1 MDNCSAPLDPAS
13 SHLPSSHLPSS
24 HLPSSHRSAQSDQRG
39 PKGAAKGATDR
50 QPLWQP
56 LWRIAWLFPSLDLGS
71 YWHPIFSRLSQRFV
85 HTRIFTGRWPG
96 FAPGFEDSFAVQVVG
111 HSQFVATEPDT
122 GKYVRNIGMVSPK
135 IVGDLFKFKPDII
148 FASGF
153 SLWTIL
159 SLLLKP
165 IGRWRVVIVHE
176 GSSQTYDFRDDA
188 KRLALRRLLVRW
200 ADAYI
205 TNSATGKAYLTD
217 ILGAAADRV
226 FARPYQVPDAAALRQ
241 RMAAIEAIAAT
252 QRPVFLF
259 VGQLVP
265 RKGLHLLIEA
275 CALLKAQ
282 GHQDY
287 TLIVV
292 GDGAQ
297 RAELEQLSQ
306 ARGLT
311 NLQWAGWVAYD
322 QLGSYFTEADVFIL
336 PSQEDTWGMV
346 VLEAMVFGKPIL
358 CSQWVGAM
366 EMVHPGENGYIFD
379 PNQIDDMADCMR
391 KFIQAP
397 DQIAPMGARSQ
408 QLIEPHNPPTV
419 VDFLTEVTQFVLHH
433 R

>member
-1 MDNCSAPLDPAS
+1 MDNCSAPLDPALS
-13 SHLPSSHLPSS
+13 QPPSSQPPSS
-24 HLPSSHRSAQSDQRG
+24 QPPLQSDRQSDR
-39 PKGAAKGATDR
+39 AADR
-50 QPLWQP
+50 QADRQLDWRPD
-56 LWRIAWLFPSLDLGS
+56 WRIAWLFPSLDLGN
-71 YWHPIFSRLSQRFV
+71 YWHPIFSRLSQRFP
-85 HTRIFTGRWPG
+85 HTQIFTGRWPG

-111 HSQFVATEPDT
+111 QSQFVATEPDT
-122 GKYVRNIGMVSPK
+122 GKYVRNVGLMSPK
-135 IVGDLFKFKPDII
+135 IVSDLFKFKPDII

-159 SLLLKP
+159 SLLFKP
-165 IGRWRVVIVHE
+165 IGGWRVVIVYE

-188 KRLALRRLLVRW
+188 RRLALRRLLVRW
-200 ADAYI
+200 ADAYM
-205 TNSATGKAYLTD
+205 TNSATGKAYLMD
-217 ILGAAADRV
+217 ILGAAQQRI

-241 RMAAIEAIAAT
+241 RMAAITTIAET

-275 CALLKAQ
+275 CALLKTQ

-311 NLQWAGWVAYD
+311 NLEWAGWVAYD
-322 QLGSYFTEADVFIL
+322 QLGSYFTQADVFIL

-346 VLEAMVFGKPIL
+346 VLEAMVFDKPIL
-358 CSQWVGAM
+358 CSKWVGAV

-379 PNQIDDMADCMR
+379 PNHIEEMADCML

-397 DQIAPMGARSQ
+397 DRILPMGERSG
-408 QLIEPHNPPTV
+408 QLIAPHNPPTV
-419 VDFLTEVTQFVLHH
+419 VEFLTEVTTSVLTQSP
-433 R
+433 